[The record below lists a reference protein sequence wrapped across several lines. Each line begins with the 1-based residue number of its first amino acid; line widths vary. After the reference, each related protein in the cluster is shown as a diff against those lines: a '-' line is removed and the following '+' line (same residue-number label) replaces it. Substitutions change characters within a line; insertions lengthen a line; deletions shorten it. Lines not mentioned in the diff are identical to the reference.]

1 MTTDRASN
9 PQTAWLR
16 LTVSIPDPVISL
28 GDLRGSSRALTDN
41 CRPEDRAVGRW
52 SRKPVGSPRE
62 LLRRVLVLSLLLGV
76 VFLNPRLGAESRHY
90 REAVELYE
98 KQQTL
103 MAMLSAQKAVEED
116 PENADHLF
124 LYGLILTDLKQFSE
138 AEVQL
143 RKAVSLRPRQCRVP
157 LPPGRP
163 AAAGEDGVEG
173 HAGTGRGGTPAPA
186 WCGGTEQEALD
197 SLEAAVKLDPNHFK
211 ARLHLGRNYYEHNQ
225 HLKARRQFEAVLE
238 RDQAYPWLHYHLSM
252 LHSNRGEVQAAIRE
266 LEKELELHPTHAQAR
281 LELGEWL
288 VKIGLFE
295 RGLSHLSQV
304 KQDEVHPVDL
314 NYAIAKAHRGLGNP
328 EQALDAGP
336 EMPGDGPRVSPTR
349 TICWANSTGKPGN
362 RSWPASPC
370 RPSKESR
377 RAPPAKRFIPLSL
390 LTFGCSLAN
399 MDWLSEFN
407 PLNANRAG
415 AS

>member
-62 LLRRVLVLSLLLGV
+62 LLRRVLVLSLLFGV

-90 REAVELYE
+90 REAGELYE

-143 RKAVSLRPRQCRVP
+143 RKAVSLRPDSAEFHYRLAALLLQEKMEWKATLGLDRRDTSTRVV
-157 LPPGRP
+157 R
-163 AAAGEDGVEG
+163 
-173 HAGTGRGGTPAPA
+173 
-186 WCGGTEQEALD
+186 GTEQEALD

-328 EQALDAGP
+328 EQALDAARKCLEMDP
-336 EMPGDGPRVSPTR
+336 EFSDAHYLLGQLYRQTGKPELARQSMQTFQRVKKSPTR
-349 TICWANSTGKPGN
+349 
-362 RSWPASPC
+362 
-370 RPSKESR
+370 
-377 RAPPAKRFIPLSL
+377 
-390 LTFGCSLAN
+390 
-399 MDWLSEFN
+399 
-407 PLNANRAG
+407 
-415 AS
+415 

>member
-62 LLRRVLVLSLLLGV
+62 LLRRVLVLSLLFGV

-90 REAVELYE
+90 REAGELYE

-143 RKAVSLRPRQCRVP
+143 RKAVSLRPDSAEFHYRLAALLLQEKMEWKATLGLDRRDTSTRVV
-157 LPPGRP
+157 R
-163 AAAGEDGVEG
+163 
-173 HAGTGRGGTPAPA
+173 
-186 WCGGTEQEALD
+186 GTEQEALD

-328 EQALDAGP
+328 EHALDAARKCLEMDP
-336 EMPGDGPRVSPTR
+336 EFSDAHYLLGQLYRQTGKPELARQSMQTFQRVKKSPTR
-349 TICWANSTGKPGN
+349 
-362 RSWPASPC
+362 
-370 RPSKESR
+370 
-377 RAPPAKRFIPLSL
+377 
-390 LTFGCSLAN
+390 
-399 MDWLSEFN
+399 
-407 PLNANRAG
+407 
-415 AS
+415 

>member
-1 MTTDRASN
+1 MTTDFASN
-9 PQTAWLR
+9 PQSKWVRFKNTGAMPAAAR
-16 LTVSIPDPVISL
+16 QDSQASGRAPSPGRPAGEPPIP
-28 GDLRGSSRALTDN
+28 GS
-41 CRPEDRAVGRW
+41 V
-52 SRKPVGSPRE
+52 RKPGGSPRE
-62 LLRRVLVLSLLLGV
+62 LPGRVLVLSLLFGIV
-76 VFLNPRLGAESRHY
+76 IFNPRLGAESRHY
-90 REAVELYE
+90 REAGELYE

-143 RKAVSLRPRQCRVP
+143 RKALTLRPDSAEFHYRLAALLLQEKMEWKATLGLDRRDTSTRVV
-157 LPPGRP
+157 R
-163 AAAGEDGVEG
+163 
-173 HAGTGRGGTPAPA
+173 
-186 WCGGTEQEALD
+186 GTEQEALD

-238 RDQAYPWLHYHLSM
+238 RDQDYPWLHYHLSM

-288 VKIGLFE
+288 VKIGQFE

-304 KQDEVHPVDL
+304 KQGEVHPVDL

-328 EQALDAGP
+328 EQALAAARKCLEMDPEFSDAHYLLGQLYRETGKP
-336 EMPGDGPRVSPTR
+336 ELARQSMQTFQRVKKSPTR
-349 TICWANSTGKPGN
+349 
-362 RSWPASPC
+362 
-370 RPSKESR
+370 
-377 RAPPAKRFIPLSL
+377 
-390 LTFGCSLAN
+390 
-399 MDWLSEFN
+399 
-407 PLNANRAG
+407 
-415 AS
+415 